1 MLQVGLLN
9 GRTMGGGTPLAPEAQ
24 PDDGLADVVISTAV
38 GPLARARYARL
49 LSAGEHLTHPD
60 VTLVRGREVEVIAE
74 GAPAPINTDGELEDG
89 ISRRSWS
96 VQPRAWRML
105 APADRR
111 R

>member
-1 MLQVGLLN
+1 M
-9 GRTMGGGTPLAPEAQ
+9 
-24 PDDGLADVVISTAV
+24 ISTAV
-38 GPLARARYARL
+38 GPLVRARYARL

-74 GAPAPINTDGELEDG
+74 GAPVPINTDGELEDG

-96 VQPRAWRML
+96 VQPRVWRML

-111 R
+111 G